1 MKKLI
6 FSVLT
11 VAFVATSASI
21 VTAQSAAAP
30 QTAQAQET
38 KTKVDPASLP
48 EAVKATLAG
57 DDYKDW
63 QVNNAFEVKGA
74 TPYYEIELKKGDAR
88 NTVKLDKDGKKI

>member
-11 VAFVATSASI
+11 VAFIATSASV
-21 VTAQSAAAP
+21 VTAQSSAP
-30 QTAQAQET
+30 QTAPAQET

-48 EAVKATLAG
+48 DAVKATLAG
-57 DDYKDW
+57 EYKDW

-74 TPYYEIELKKGDAR
+74 TPYYEIELKKGDER